1 MNYSSLGR
9 VWLVT
14 SRLGDRKIGNL
25 FFTVYHQSSQN
36 FLVCVQTCTPD
47 SSWFLACRLV
57 LHSLFSRATIPLC
70 NYVFCTISRVLHVR
84 KRGPAL
90 LHPPPGMPD
99 YDDLCD
105 ELTYDE
111 LTDGLSTCSG
121 SVNDLLD
128 QLEVEEYRHN
138 DCHKISEITKK
149 IKNPPKKLYKNTIFR
164 INTLPLVA
172 SMS

>member
-1 MNYSSLGR
+1 MFPVPS
-9 VWLVT
+9 
-14 SRLGDRKIGNL
+14 
-25 FFTVYHQSSQN
+25 HA
-36 FLVCVQTCTPD
+36 
-47 SSWFLACRLV
+47 LAC
-57 LHSLFSRATIPLC
+57 
-70 NYVFCTISRVLHVR
+70 VLHVR

-128 QLEVEEYRHN
+128 QLEVEDYRHN
-138 DCHKISEITKK
+138 GCHNILYFIVTIT
-149 IKNPPKKLYKNTIFR
+149 
-164 INTLPLVA
+164 TLPLVP
-172 SMS
+172 SMG